1 MELRET
7 DATVRIE
14 CFCHRK
20 PLLAR
25 AGRDS
30 RTRRSFVWVKV
41 VKNGQAIAEVVLT
54 SGTIQVRCRE
64 CLRFHKITLQQTPK
78 IYDIQLVPEEPE
90 KISQHS

>member
-1 MELRET
+1 MDFQES

-14 CFCHRK
+14 CFCNRK

-41 VKNGQAIAEVVLT
+41 VKNGQTIAEVVLT
-54 SGTIQVRCRE
+54 NGTIQVRCRE
-64 CLRFHKITLQQTPK
+64 CLRFHKITLTTTPK
-78 IYDIQLVPEEPE
+78 MYDIQVLREESG
-90 KISQHS
+90 KIS